1 MTVLHR
7 TPLHLRLL
15 AAAMAGEL
23 TWLPRAG
30 VSGCP
35 AQRGA
40 RISDPQRLTAFF
52 ELKLAGVLAVA
63 DEIVVVT
70 ALGERKSK
78 EWSVTA

>member
-1 MTVLHR
+1 MTLHR

-15 AAAMAGEL
+15 AAAMAGEV

-35 AQRGA
+35 AHKGK
-40 RISDPQRLTAFF
+40 RITDPQRLTAFF
-52 ELKLAGVLAVA
+52 ELKLAGLLAAA

-70 ALGERKSK
+70 AFGERKLT